1 MITLVGNKI
10 NKKNKITLLKV
21 LTLPFKCSNLKLEIL
36 REGSENVK
44 VTLKAARVNANLKQS
59 DVAKNLGCSV
69 DRIKYIEKQS
79 ERMDYVTLLKLC
91 SMYKCTVDDIFLPIN
106 YPESEVNVNESRI

>member
-1 MITLVGNKI
+1 M
-10 NKKNKITLLKV
+10 KITSLKV
-21 LTLPFKCSNLKLEIL
+21 LTLPFRCSILRLEIL
-36 REGSENVK
+36 RKGSVNLK

-69 DRIKYIEKQS
+69 DRIKYIENQS
-79 ERMDYVTLLKLC
+79 EKIDYVTLLKLC
-91 SMYKCTVDDIFLPIN
+91 SVYGCTVDDIFLPIN